1 MSRQKSAPRPTPAE
15 LDILQVLWK
24 NGPST
29 VRDVHQA
36 LTGNRGDGYTST
48 LKLLQIMN
56 EKGLVERDESQRAHV
71 YRAVLRKADT
81 QREMLGDLMQRVFD
95 GSREQLV
102 MQALG
107 NGRTS
112 AEELARIRALLDEL
126 EKKQ

>member
-1 MSRQKSAPRPTPAE
+1 MKSKSRNPRPTPAE
-15 LDILQVLWK
+15 LDILNVLWTQ
-24 NGPST
+24 GPST
-29 VRDVHQA
+29 VRDVHERVS
-36 LTGNRGDGYTST
+36 GGRDGYTNT
-48 LKLLQIMN
+48 LKLLQIMH

-71 YRAVLRKADT
+71 YTAAIRKSDT
-81 QREMLGDLMQRVFD
+81 QREMLGDLVRRVFD

-107 NGRTS
+107 SGRTS

>member
-1 MSRQKSAPRPTPAE
+1 MKSKSRNPRPTPAE
-15 LDILQVLWK
+15 LDILNVLWTQ
-24 NGPST
+24 GPST
-29 VRDVHQA
+29 VRDVHERVS
-36 LTGNRGDGYTST
+36 GGRDGYTNT
-48 LKLLQIMN
+48 LKLLQIMH

-71 YRAVLRKADT
+71 YTAAISKSDT
-81 QREMLGDLMQRVFD
+81 QREMLGDLVRRVFD

-107 NGRTS
+107 SGRTS